1 MTCASNNLILYDLC
15 FLIKDEGVLTGE
27 LVRHTCFFMQIHA
40 NGHIR
45 DGIYHVQMICWYL
58 FKSCA
63 SENLIQITE
72 AAVTEFWAAWC

>member
-1 MTCASNNLILYDLC
+1 MTCASSSKTRGSSQVSLY
-15 FLIKDEGVLTGE
+15 GTPV
-27 LVRHTCFFMQIHA
+27 FFMQIHA